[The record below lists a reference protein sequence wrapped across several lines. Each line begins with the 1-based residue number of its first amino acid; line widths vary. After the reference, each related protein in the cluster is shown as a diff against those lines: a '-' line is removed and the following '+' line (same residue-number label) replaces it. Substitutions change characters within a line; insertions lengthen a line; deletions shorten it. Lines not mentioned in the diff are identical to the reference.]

1 MADKPEP
8 PGGAENP
15 KQETEI
21 TNKQVKSHPLFLQL
35 TQQVAELTQ
44 KDEERS
50 KSDEQARIEKE
61 AKKLEEKQQYEQ
73 ATQLKIDEAVKKAV
87 EESDAR
93 HAAEQKCSEAKIE
106 LVRLG
111 FSNEK
116 FLKGALADFD
126 PAQEA
131 AEFAK
136 SIFEDEANKPFLN
149 AAGGT
154 KPKRPDPPDAPIGS
168 SGEISKE
175 KLLAMRNSS
184 DPAERKKSFEIT
196 RENLHRTGKTG
207 L

>member
-8 PGGAENP
+8 PGGADNP
-15 KQETEI
+15 KPEPEI
-21 TNKQVKSHPLFLQL
+21 TNAMVKAHPLFQQL
-35 TQQVAELTQ
+35 TQQIAELTK
-44 KDEERS
+44 KDEKRN
-50 KSDEQARIEKE
+50 KADEQARIEKE
-61 AKKLEEKQQYEQ
+61 ARKLEEKQQYEQ

-93 HAAEQKCSEAKIE
+93 HAAEQKRSEAKIE

-111 FSNEK
+111 FANEK
-116 FLKGALADFD
+116 FLTGALADFD

-154 KPKRPDPPDAPIGS
+154 KPKPPDPHDAPIGS

-175 KLLAMRNSS
+175 KLLAMLNSS
-184 DPAERKKSFEIT
+184 DPEERKKSFEIT

>member
-8 PGGAENP
+8 HGGAENP
-15 KQETEI
+15 KPETEI
-21 TNKQVKSHPLFLQL
+21 TNKQVKSHPLFQQL
-35 TQQVAELTQ
+35 AQQVAELTK
-44 KDEERS
+44 KDDERI
-50 KSDEQARIEKE
+50 KADEQARVEKE
-61 AKKLEEKQQYEQ
+61 ARKLEEKQQYEQ

-93 HAAEQKCSEAKIE
+93 HAADLKRSEAKIE

-111 FSNEK
+111 FANEK
-116 FLKGALADFD
+116 FLKGALTDFD

-154 KPKRPDPPDAPIGS
+154 KPKPPDPHDPPIGS

-184 DPAERKKSFEIT
+184 DPEERKKSFEIT